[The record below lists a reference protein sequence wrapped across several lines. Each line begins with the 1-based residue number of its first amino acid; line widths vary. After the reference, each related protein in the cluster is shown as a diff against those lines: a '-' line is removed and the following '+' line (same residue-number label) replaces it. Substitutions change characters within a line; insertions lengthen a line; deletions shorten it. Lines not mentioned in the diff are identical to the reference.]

1 MADEGSEENLLD
13 ELNKE
18 FDKKE
23 ETRFGSYTQDMQR
36 IGYTP
41 DNPYGHAWG
50 LVNSPEKKLEIDG
63 FNTLNDPQILLGN
76 IENEKSLRLYQRD
89 LHFLTNMC
97 SIAMNDEMFDMV
109 FKTLWQVF
117 KNEVRITSA
126 MGGTER
132 QYQAFHIPQVSK
144 SRGFSFFGK
153 KRKKP
158 KEPMDYIFPQDDEE
172 TMY

>member
-1 MADEGSEENLLD
+1 MTEEIEESLLD

-18 FDKKE
+18 FDNKE

-50 LVNSPEKKLEIDG
+50 LVNSPEKKFEVDG
-63 FNTLNDPQILLGN
+63 FNTLNDPQILLGD

-89 LHFLTNMC
+89 LHYLTNMC
-97 SIAMNDEMFDMV
+97 SIAMNDPMFKTV
-109 FKTLWQVF
+109 FETLWQIF

-126 MGGTER
+126 MGGKER
-132 QYQAFHIPQVSK
+132 QYQAFHIPQQNT

-158 KEPMDYIFPQDDEE
+158 KEPMEYIFPQDDEE
-172 TMY
+172 SMY